1 METSLETAPQTF
13 HDMMT
18 LWLEAANKMLSDYM
32 AKNFPSQKEMLTME
46 EGQKYVRIVKTAANG
61 SSRSAF
67 VFINKETGEIFKPA
81 GWKAPAKH
89 ARGNI
94 RNLVKLDVIPYGP
107 AYLRG

>member
-1 METSLETAPQTF
+1 METSLETSPHTF
-13 HDMMT
+13 HDMLT
-18 LWLEAANKMLSDYM
+18 LWLEAANKMLSEYM
-32 AKNFPSQKEMLTME
+32 AKNFPSQQESLTYE
-46 EGQKYVRIVKTAANG
+46 EGQKYVRIVKTSANG

-94 RNLVKLDVIPYGP
+94 RNLVRLDVGPYGA
-107 AYLRG
+107 AYLK